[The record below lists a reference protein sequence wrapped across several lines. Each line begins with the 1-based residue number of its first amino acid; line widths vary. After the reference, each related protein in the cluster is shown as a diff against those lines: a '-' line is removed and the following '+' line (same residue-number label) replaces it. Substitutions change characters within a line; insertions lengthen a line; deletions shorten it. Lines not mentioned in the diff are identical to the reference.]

1 MPIRCPKCGVR
12 HDAAKFEGNK
22 PIRCPCGFMLDIS
35 FFETFDDFSRYFES
49 EKERCD
55 AEEIQ
60 EDAMAI
66 CRMILDEQCPRVDIE
81 IAKSELERKVEKLF
95 PDKMDLYRMIYEAR
109 FDRLWQQFRSDEE
122 KA

>member
-1 MPIRCPKCGVR
+1 
-12 HDAAKFEGNK
+12 
-22 PIRCPCGFMLDIS
+22 MLDIS
-35 FFETFDDFSRYFES
+35 LFETFDDFSRYFES
-49 EKERCD
+49 EKERRD